1 MFLVSSNSKGSETSP
16 NLFES
21 CGWKSARY
29 AHMAWVCGGG
39 REDVYTGEDKKPWN
53 SSDYTEREVSIN

>member
-1 MFLVSSNSKGSETSP
+1 
-16 NLFES
+16 
-21 CGWKSARY
+21 
-29 AHMAWVCGGG
+29 MAWVCGGG